1 LLLIKYLNDNNNILI
16 DINSKIDFSSNLEL
30 KLYTKYYIQSRSSIS
45 TQIYIFLL
53 VRISIVVKSLNTSFT
68 SVKKK

>member
-1 LLLIKYLNDNNNILI
+1 MLLIKYLNNSNNILI
-16 DINSKIDFSSNLEL
+16 EINSKIDFSSNLEL
-30 KLYTKYYIQSRSSIS
+30 KLYTKYYTQSRSLIY
-45 TQIYIFLL
+45 TQIFIFLL

>member
-1 LLLIKYLNDNNNILI
+1 MLLIKYLNDNNNILI